1 MKRNNKAPFEI
12 AAAGLLWFVF
22 FIALA
27 GCQTTFNKYQGK
39 TVPEPNRI
47 PISEGK
53 APPSVW
59 QAKDLVFQYTCL
71 RESDKLSLSGELT
84 LDESYEQF
92 EILNY
97 LSLWVHFLDSEG
109 MILDSKLAL
118 NMASSIAYTGERKKY
133 AVKSS
138 LDLPINATALT
149 FSYSGSVSQADELER
164 GGGGGGT
171 NWRFFKSP
179 LS

>member
-1 MKRNNKAPFEI
+1 MT
-12 AAAGLLWFVF
+12 AAGLFLFVMYS
-22 FIALA
+22 ALV
-27 GCQTTFNKYQGK
+27 GCQTTFNKYLGK

-53 APPSVW
+53 PPPSVW

-109 MILDSKLAL
+109 KILDSKLAL
-118 NMASSIAYTGERKKY
+118 NMASSIAYTGQRKKY

-164 GGGGGGT
+164 GGGGGT